1 MKFQLTIYGL
11 IFLLGILIGGG
22 VVWYIVNDFVNKAKI
37 EAEQKFNDLLDQEKS
52 KYSTK
57 LLNLE
62 SSKEELELLV
72 NSTQNEIDSLN
83 FAISTRTKELN
94 RLKKDYNDKVSKING
109 ISHNE
114 LTTFFSNRYG
124 Y

>member
-11 IFLLGILIGGG
+11 IFLLGMLIGGG
-22 VVWYIVNDFVNKAKI
+22 IIWFIVNDFVNKAKI

-94 RLKKDYNDKVSKING
+94 RLKKDYNDKVSKINCM
-109 ISHNE
+109 SHNE

>member
-72 NSTQNEIDSLN
+72 NLTQNEIDSLN

-94 RLKKDYNDKVSKING
+94 RLKKDYNDKVSKLRSRGGNLVPV
-109 ISHNE
+109 SRLRRH
-114 LTTFFSNRYG
+114 Y
-124 Y
+124 